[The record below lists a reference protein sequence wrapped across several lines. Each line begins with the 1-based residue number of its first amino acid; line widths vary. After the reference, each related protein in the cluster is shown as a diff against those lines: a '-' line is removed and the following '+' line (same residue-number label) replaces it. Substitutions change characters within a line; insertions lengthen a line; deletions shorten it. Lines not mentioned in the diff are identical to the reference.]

1 VKLLAMAMALGA
13 SSMVLALLG
22 QQPPPAQPL
31 PFSHR
36 MHAGTLGIGCTACH
50 AYAEQGPVA
59 GIPSV
64 ARCRGCHKFV
74 KSDPAGDPSLNAEL
88 AQLSKKLDEGT
99 TIEWVRVHRV
109 PDHVYFTHRRH
120 LRSGIDCRDCHG
132 DIQTMETVRQVSP
145 LNMGWCLDC
154 HRRKQSERPAER
166 AYLTECSTCH
176 K

>member
-1 VKLLAMAMALGA
+1 VTL
-13 SSMVLALLG
+13 MVLAVGASNVALAFFG
-22 QQPPPAQPL
+22 QRLPPAPKQPIR
-31 PFSHR
+31 FSHR
-36 MHAGTLGIGCTACH
+36 IHAGTLGIGCTACH

-74 KSDPAGDPSLNAEL
+74 KSDPGDPALNAEL
-88 AQLSKKLDEGT
+88 EQLSRKLDEGT
-99 TIEWVRVHRV
+99 PIEWVRVHRV
-109 PDHVYFTHRRH
+109 PDHVFFTHRRH
-120 LRSGIDCRDCHG
+120 VRSGVSCRDCHG
-132 DIQTMETVRQVSP
+132 DVETMEAVHQVSP

-154 HRRKQSERPAER
+154 HRRKQFERPAER